1 MQRLFAPQYFE
12 QIRNKAAQRWNQ
24 LEADKELAGPWW
36 QLFRQIQSPRHVLS
50 ELLQNADDAGA
61 HSAEVRIEDDVFI
74 FEHDGE
80 DFTEE
85 QFASL
90 CRFGFSNKRHLHTI
104 GFRGI
109 GFKSTFSLGD
119 VVELVTPTLSVR
131 FLRHRFTEPI
141 WVDTTHPAQQTRIS
155 VHLRDEQVHREIK
168 KSLEEWANSTL
179 SLLFFQ
185 NICSLKIND
194 YEIARAVIGEG
205 PVRGSERIRLASDDE
220 QEIIRI
226 SSSLEEFPAD
236 AIEEIRQERMTVDP
250 DFSLPPCRVEIVIG
264 VPGEQRLYVVLP
276 TDTHTRLP
284 FSVNAPFVQ
293 DPARMGIKDPAI
305 SPTNRWLLERVG
317 RLATES
323 MQDWLSQERCDQAE
337 RAEAYCLL
345 PDHRIESKD
354 CDQYVCS
361 VIAEYLVEHPVLL
374 ASDSTL
380 VTQCF
385 VPPYPF
391 YDIWDPDQI
400 VIFAG
405 SGYNAVLCQPI
416 CPDYRKRLKNWGLIS
431 IDRDQEI
438 VDWFKTHQVPR
449 PATFDQLVQ
458 LWTYILDHHSS
469 YGAWRSYGSLKI
481 LPVEGSMRLHPAEH
495 LVRVGDSIRGISE
508 DDTAFLSEYLLFL
521 DRLFLRTAVERLKD
535 SDANDSQIISDIL
548 QKTNL
553 DKDSTARV
561 LVERAYSQLNPKYDP
576 IKLVRFAHIVGFLNT
591 DIPDGFLY
599 VTKDGACRQPV
610 THDLALDISG
620 RLEALLPYQYGR
632 SHLLHEDYLSDLPPE
647 RRTQWIGWAES
658 TRSGLCSFVGIVEQ
672 LKGIYGT
679 SHLHEWIEDH
689 GGEALTDDKYPI
701 KRKNF
706 RAVDYDFDPVVL
718 QSLEKLPSDYQQ
730 AGARPIWAQI
740 FDLIASDPRG
750 AWKEKIHA
758 KCFQCGN
765 SNEYILSC
773 GTLRASWVRRLA
785 SKQCLP
791 DTDGVYHEPHELL
804 MRNEKTE
811 PLMGIEPFVR
821 RDYDT
826 RELQDFLLALGVRN
840 TPGSPESVLDRIRIF
855 AGHATPPE
863 NELIKLYER
872 LDGLLKHCT
881 ETELQTVRKTFAEQR
896 MIYTQEGVW
905 AFPHEVF
912 RIIPGGEMVGIFRV
926 LPALQNLPLWGRI
939 GVMYE
944 PTGDILLQQ
953 LKSLKSGSH
962 IEPDERDRIRMIL
975 SREPYRV
982 WNETGHWLSL
992 DSVWKPISEYSYF
1005 VSRNVGVGIDGLYP
1019 TVKGRTADLRM
1030 NDANDVDALVL
1041 TTGLED
1047 LRSALALRVTLHEEC
1062 AESRGVK
1069 PWMATLGKALSR
1081 VRHND
1086 PDEEKRMREV
1096 GTRIA
1101 ETVWTPVTELGVTPS
1116 LSGSPAGREQRL
1128 EVFWDDRILYVQK
1141 MPRGRLLN
1149 VVPKE
1154 LEKAVSPSPVK
1165 DAIVHCYER
1174 EPELVMAYCEENF
1187 TLLPED
1193 AVQVKDS
1200 EHDGRANTAVS
1211 DPNPVTIH
1219 INGTER
1225 DVIEERGDDE
1235 GIISDSTEPEFSQ
1248 EDAAENRGSGAP
1260 SYSKSSIERP
1270 RRRSLIE
1277 RLAEEQK
1284 YQWDPVTHRYVHS
1297 GGSWLQKCEAPFHW
1311 EMCSP
1316 RGEVIGR
1323 FWVHDSAL
1331 SKGIEMPAEVWGMIE
1346 KDPRRAAVVL
1356 RADDDGLDAISGTKL
1371 LEMVKAE
1378 ELGLFPAKFRLRRIT
1393 E

>member
-1 MQRLFAPQYFE
+1 MQRLSAPQYFE
-12 QIRNKAAQRWNQ
+12 QIRNKAAQRWDQ

-61 HSAEVRIEDDVFI
+61 HSAEVRIEDGVFI

-119 VVELVTPTLSVR
+119 VVKLVTPTLSVR
-131 FLRHRFTEPI
+131 FLRHRFTEPTWI
-141 WVDTTHPAQQTRIS
+141 DTAHHTLRTQIS
-155 VHLRDEQVHREIK
+155 VRLRDEQVRREIE

-185 NICSLKIND
+185 SIRSLKIGD

-205 PVRGSERIRLASDDE
+205 PVRGSERIQLASDDE

-226 SSSLEEFPAD
+226 SSPLEEFPAN
-236 AIEEIRQERMTVDP
+236 AIEEIRQERMAVDP
-250 DFSLPPCRVEIVIG
+250 DFSLPPCRVEIVVG

-276 TDTHTRLP
+276 TDKQTKLP

-293 DPARMGIKDPAI
+293 DPARMGIKDPSI

-323 MQDWLSQERCDQAE
+323 MRKWLSQEQCDQAE

-345 PDHRIESKD
+345 PDYRIESED
-354 CDQYVCS
+354 CDWCVCS

-374 ASDSTL
+374 ASDGVL

-385 VPPYPF
+385 VPPYSF
-391 YDIWDPDQI
+391 YNIWDPDQI

-405 SGYNAVLCQPI
+405 SGYNAVLCQSI
-416 CPDYRKRLKNWGLIS
+416 WPDYRERLKNWGLIS
-431 IDRDQEI
+431 IDSDLEV

-449 PATFDQLVQ
+449 PTRFDQLVL
-458 LWTYILDHHSS
+458 LWTYVLKNYPSWRRSS
-469 YGAWRSYGSLKI
+469 FGSLRI
-481 LPVEGSMRLHPAEH
+481 LPVESMERLHPAEH
-495 LVRVGDSIRGISE
+495 LVRIGDSIRGISE
-508 DDTAFLSEYLLFL
+508 EEAAFLSEYLLFF
-521 DRLFLRTAVERLKD
+521 DRLILRTAVERLKN
-535 SDANDSQIISDIL
+535 SDANDSQIILDIL

-553 DKDSTARV
+553 EKDSTVRV
-561 LVERAYSQLNPKYDP
+561 IVERAYFQLNPKYDP

-591 DIPDGFLY
+591 DIPNGFLY
-599 VTKDGACRQPV
+599 VTQDGACRPV

-620 RLEALLPYQYGR
+620 RLEAFLPYQYGR
-632 SHLLHEDYLSDLPPE
+632 SHLLHEDYLIDLPPE
-647 RRTQWIGWAES
+647 RRSQWIEWAES

-672 LKGIYGT
+672 SKGIYET
-679 SHLHEWIEDH
+679 LRLNNWIEDH
-689 GGEALTDDKYPI
+689 GGEVLTDDKYPI

-706 RAVDYDFDPVVL
+706 RGVDYDFDPIVL
-718 QSLEKLPSDYQQ
+718 QSLEKLSSDFQQ
-730 AGARPIWAQI
+730 AESQPIWAQVV
-740 FDLIASDPRG
+740 DLIASDPQG
-750 AWKEKIHA
+750 AWKERIHA

-765 SNEYILSC
+765 SYEYTLSC
-773 GTLRASWVRRLA
+773 GTLRASWVRHLA
-785 SKQCLP
+785 HTRCLP
-791 DTDGVYHEPHELL
+791 DTDGIFREPHELL

-821 RDYDT
+821 RDYDIK
-826 RELQDFLLALGVRN
+826 ELQDLLLALGVRN
-840 TPGSPESVLDRIRIF
+840 TPGSPGSVLDRIRIF

-872 LDGLLKHCT
+872 LNGLLKHCT

-912 RIIPGGEMVGIFRV
+912 RIIPGGEMVGIFRI

-939 GVMYE
+939 GVMHE

-953 LKSLKSGSH
+953 IKSLTSGSH
-962 IEPDERDRIRMIL
+962 IEPGERDRIRMIL
-975 SREPYRV
+975 SREPYRA

-992 DSVWKPISEYSYF
+992 DSVWEPISEYSYF
-1005 VSRNVGVGIDGLYP
+1005 TSRNAGVGTDGLYP

-1030 NDANDVDALVL
+1030 IDANDVDALVS

-1081 VRHND
+1081 VRHDD
-1086 PDEEKRMREV
+1086 PAEEERMREI

-1101 ETVWTPVTELGVTPS
+1101 GTVWTPVTELGVTPY
-1116 LSGSPAGREQRL
+1116 LSGNPAGREQRV
-1128 EVFWDDRILYVQK
+1128 EVFWGDRTLYVQK
-1141 MPRGRLLN
+1141 MPLGRLLN

-1154 LEKAVSPSPVK
+1154 LAKAVSSSLVK
-1165 DAIVHCYER
+1165 DAIVHCYDR
-1174 EPELVMAYCEENF
+1174 EPDVVTAYCEENF
-1187 TLLPED
+1187 ALLPEGAVTEDETKPDQQPPD
-1193 AVQVKDS
+1193 ASPDEKP
-1200 EHDGRANTAVS
+1200 AI
-1211 DPNPVTIH
+1211 IH
-1219 INGTER
+1219 IGGGRRADAEESMGNGDTIPESPEPSRSQEEITDDVGSKSLVSRKNSTER
-1225 DVIEERGDDE
+1225 L
-1235 GIISDSTEPEFSQ
+1235 
-1248 EDAAENRGSGAP
+1248 
-1260 SYSKSSIERP
+1260 

-1277 RLAEEQK
+1277 ILAEK
-1284 YQWDPVTHRYVHS
+1284 LRYQWDPVAHRYIHS
-1297 GGSWLQKCEAPFHW
+1297 DGSWLQKGETPFHL
-1311 EMCSP
+1311 ETYTP
-1316 RGEVIGR
+1316 DGEIIGR
-1323 FWVHDSAL
+1323 FWVYDGAL
-1331 SKGIEMPAEVWGMIE
+1331 SKGVEMPAEVWGMIE
-1346 KDPRRAAVVL
+1346 KDPRRTAVIL

>member
-1 MQRLFAPQYFE
+1 MQRLSAPQYFE
-12 QIRNKAAQRWNQ
+12 QIRNKAAQRWDQ

-61 HSAEVRIEDDVFI
+61 HSAEVRIEDGIFI

-131 FLRHRFTEPI
+131 FLRHRFTEPTWI
-141 WVDTTHPAQQTRIS
+141 DTAHRTLRTRIS
-155 VHLRDEQVHREIK
+155 VRLRDEQVRREIE
-168 KSLEEWANSTL
+168 KSLDEWADSTL

-185 NICSLKIND
+185 SIRSLKIND
-194 YEIARAVIGEG
+194 YEIARTVIGEG
-205 PVRGSERIRLASDDE
+205 PVGGSERIRLVSDAE
-220 QEIIRI
+220 QEIVRI
-226 SSSLEEFPAD
+226 SSPLEDFPAD

-276 TDTHTRLP
+276 TDKHTRLP

-293 DPARMGIKDPAI
+293 DPARMGIKDPSI

-323 MQDWLSQERCDQAE
+323 MREWLSQEQCNQVE

-345 PDHRIESKD
+345 PDRRIESED
-354 CDQYVCS
+354 CGRCICS
-361 VIAEYLVEHPVLL
+361 VIAEYLMEHPVLFE
-374 ASDSTL
+374 SEGSL
-380 VTQCF
+380 VTNCF

-400 VIFAG
+400 AIFAG
-405 SGYNAVLCQPI
+405 SDYNAVLCQSI
-416 CPDYRKRLKNWGLIS
+416 CSDYRERLKNWSLVS
-431 IDRDQEI
+431 IDSDLEI

-449 PATFDQLVQ
+449 PTRFDQLIQ
-458 LWTYILDHHSS
+458 LWTYILNNHPYWKLGSF
-469 YGAWRSYGSLKI
+469 RSLKI
-481 LPVEGSMRLHPAEH
+481 LPVEGMEGLHQAEH

-508 DDTAFLSEYLLFL
+508 DDAAFLSEYLLFF
-521 DRLFLRTAVERLKD
+521 DRSFLRTAVERLKN
-535 SDANDSQIISDIL
+535 SNANESQIISDIF

-553 DKDSTARV
+553 EKDSTSRV
-561 LVERAYSQLNPKYDP
+561 LIERAYSRLNPKYDT
-576 IKLVRFAHIVGFLNT
+576 IKLIHFAHITGLLNA
-591 DIPDGFLY
+591 DIPNGFLY
-599 VTKDGACRQPV
+599 VTQDGACRPV
-610 THDLALDISG
+610 TQNLALDISG

-632 SHLLHEDYLSDLPPE
+632 SHLLHEDYLIGLPPE
-647 RRTQWIGWAES
+647 RRNQWIEWAES

-672 LKGIYGT
+672 SKDIYGT
-679 SHLHEWIEDH
+679 SRLHQWIEDH
-689 GGEALTDDKYPI
+689 GGEVLTDDKYPI

-706 RAVDYDFDPVVL
+706 RTLDYDFDPVVL
-718 QSLEKLPSDYQQ
+718 QSLKKLSSDFQQ
-730 AGARPIWAQI
+730 AESQLIWAQVV
-740 FDLIASDPRG
+740 DLIASDPQG
-750 AWKEKIHA
+750 AWKEKIHG

-773 GTLRASWVRRLA
+773 GALRASWVRRLA
-785 SKQCLP
+785 HTRCLP
-791 DTDGVYHEPHELL
+791 DTDGIYREPHELL

-821 RDYDT
+821 RDYDIK
-826 RELQDFLLALGVRN
+826 ELQDLLLALGVRN

-872 LDGLLKHCT
+872 LDGLLRHCT

-905 AFPHEVF
+905 AFPREVF
-912 RIIPGGEMVGIFRV
+912 RIIPGGEMPGIFRV
-926 LPALQNLPLWGRI
+926 LPALQNLALWGRI
-939 GVMYE
+939 GVMHE

-953 LKSLKSGSH
+953 IKSLKSGSQ
-962 IEPDERDRIRMIL
+962 IESSERDRVRMIL
-975 SREPYRV
+975 SRESYRI

-1005 VSRNVGVGIDGLYP
+1005 ISRNVGAGIDGLYP
-1019 TVKGRTADLRM
+1019 TVKGQTADLRM
-1030 NDANDVDALVL
+1030 IDVKDADALVL
-1041 TTGLED
+1041 TTDQED
-1047 LRSALALRVTLHEEC
+1047 LRSALALQVTLHEGC

-1081 VRHND
+1081 VRHDD
-1086 PDEEKRMREV
+1086 PDEEERMREV

-1101 ETVWTPVTELGVTPS
+1101 GTIWTPVTELGVTPY

-1128 EVFWDDRILYVQK
+1128 EVFWDDRTLYVQK
-1141 MPRGRLLN
+1141 MPFGRLLN

-1154 LEKAVSPSPVK
+1154 LAKAVSSSPVK
-1165 DAIVHCYER
+1165 DAVVHCYDR
-1174 EPELVMAYCEENF
+1174 EPEIVTAYCEVNF

-1193 AVQVKDS
+1193 AVQVKDP
-1200 EHDGRANTAVS
+1200 EPDGQADTTVS
-1211 DPNPVTIH
+1211 DSNPVTIH
-1219 INGTER
+1219 ISGTEQ
-1225 DVIEERGDDE
+1225 DVINKEGDG
-1235 GIISDSTEPEFSQ
+1235 GIISDNAEPEFSQ
-1248 EDAAENRGSGAP
+1248 EDAAENTGSGAP
-1260 SYSKSSIERP
+1260 SYPKSSIERP
-1270 RRRSLIE
+1270 RRHSLIE

-1297 GGSWLQKCEAPFHW
+1297 DGSWLQKCEVPFHW

-1316 RGEVIGR
+1316 RGGVIGR

-1331 SKGIEMPAEVWGMIE
+1331 SKGIEIPAEVWGMIE
-1346 KDPRRAAVVL
+1346 KDPRRTAIIL
-1356 RADDDGLDAISGTKL
+1356 RADDDGLDAISGTEL
-1371 LEMVKAE
+1371 LRMVKAE
-1378 ELGLFPAKFRLRRIT
+1378 VLGLFPAKFRLRRIT